1 MKESK
6 SEPIRALGL
15 TDTTMLVVGTVIG
28 TGVFMKTSVMM
39 QQVETNFV
47 TAFLCC
53 RAAVNA
59 SRSSVMYRWIALVGR
74 TIIPPVWLV
83 LRITASAMPR
93 PR

>member
-1 MKESK
+1 MS
-6 SEPIRALGL
+6 AL
-15 TDTTMLVVGTVIG
+15 
-28 TGVFMKTSVMM
+28 
-39 QQVETNFV
+39 N
-47 TAFLCC
+47 C

-83 LRITASAMPR
+83 LRITASAMPS